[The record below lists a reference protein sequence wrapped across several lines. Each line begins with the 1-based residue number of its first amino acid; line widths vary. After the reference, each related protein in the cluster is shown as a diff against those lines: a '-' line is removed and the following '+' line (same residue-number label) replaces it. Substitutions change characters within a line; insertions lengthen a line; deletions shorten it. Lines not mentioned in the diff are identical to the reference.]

1 MAFIFYSSWD
11 SILITDMQHEFEFN
25 DHLMGTDLSTALITE
40 DEAVASEI
48 YSLSLARLR
57 AYETQFSRFNATSEL
72 SQLNSERSCVVSPLF
87 ISLLHIARDLYTKTD
102 GHFNPLLQ
110 IERFGYTK
118 TYEAIKGVTQKQNTL
133 PYNTNFSMVAI
144 DEQTHRVTLEGDQ
157 KLDFGGFLKGHLAE
171 VEAKHIME
179 THKDVHGVIVNI
191 GGDIHTRGR
200 DAHGNVFVFQ
210 IENPVTGHGIDV
222 PLENTSLATSGT
234 YRHAWDTDKERM
246 HHILARDGTHNPKTD
261 IVSSSVIHEYGAHA
275 EAYAK
280 TLMTLT
286 PESLESMTG
295 EALQYALI
303 YSDGTAHT
311 SL

>member
-1 MAFIFYSSWD
+1 
-11 SILITDMQHEFEFN
+11 MQHEFEFN

-40 DEAVASEI
+40 DETVASEI
-48 YSLSLARLR
+48 YNLSFGRLR
-57 AYETQFSRFNATSEL
+57 AYEAQFSRFDATSEL
-72 SQLNSERSCVVSPLF
+72 SRLNSERSCVVSPLF
-87 ISLLHIARDLYTKTD
+87 ISLLHIARDLYIKTD

-110 IERFGYTK
+110 IERFGYTE
-118 TYEAIKGVTQKQNTL
+118 TYEVIKGVTQKQNTL
-133 PYNTNFSMVAI
+133 PYNTNLNMVTI
-144 DEQTHRVTLEGDQ
+144 DEQTNHVTLVDDQ

-171 VEAKHIME
+171 VEAKQIME
-179 THKDVHGVIVNI
+179 MHKDVHGIIVNI

-200 DAHGNVFVFQ
+200 DAHGNIFVFQ

-222 PLENTSLATSGT
+222 PLENISLATSGT
-234 YRHAWDTDKERM
+234 YKHSWNTDTERV

-261 IVSSSVIHEYGAHA
+261 IVSSSIIHEHGAHA

-286 PESLESMTG
+286 PEMLESMTS
-295 EALQYALI
+295 ETLQYALI
-303 YSDGTAHT
+303 YSNGTVRT

>member
-1 MAFIFYSSWD
+1 MY
-11 SILITDMQHEFEFN
+11 EFEFN

-40 DEAVASEI
+40 DETVASEI
-48 YSLSLARLR
+48 YSLSLGRLR
-57 AYETQFSRFNATSEL
+57 AYEAQFSRFDATSEL

-87 ISLLHIARDLYTKTD
+87 ISLLHIARDLYIGTD

-110 IERFGYTK
+110 IERFGYTE
-118 TYEAIKGVTQKQNTL
+118 TYEAIKEVTQKQNAL

-144 DEQTHRVTLEGDQ
+144 DEQTRRVTLVDDQ

-179 THKDVHGVIVNI
+179 THEEVHGVIVNI

-200 DAHGNVFVFQ
+200 DVHGNIFVFQ

-234 YRHAWDTDKERM
+234 YRHTWNTDKERV
-246 HHILARDGTHNPKTD
+246 HHILARDGTHNPKTN
-261 IVSSSVIHEYGAHA
+261 IVSSSVIHENGASA

-286 PESLESMTG
+286 PEMLESMIN
-295 EALQYALI
+295 EELQYALI
-303 YSDGTAHT
+303 YSDGTVRT

>member
-1 MAFIFYSSWD
+1 MK
-11 SILITDMQHEFEFN
+11 HEFEFN
-25 DHLMGTDLSTALITE
+25 DHLMGTDLSTAIITE
-40 DEAVASEI
+40 NETVASEI

-57 AYETQFSRFNATSEL
+57 AHEAQFSRFDEKSEL
-72 SQLNSERSCVVSPLF
+72 SRLNNERSCIVSPLF
-87 ISLLHIARDLYTKTD
+87 ISLLRLARNLYTKTD

-110 IERFGYTK
+110 IERFGYTE
-118 TYEAIKGVTQKQNTL
+118 TYEAIKEITQKQNTL
-133 PYNTNFSMVAI
+133 PYNTNLSMVTI
-144 DEQTHRVTLEGDQ
+144 DEQTHRVTLEADQ
-157 KLDFGGFLKGHLAE
+157 RLDFGGFLKGHLAE

-179 THKDVHGVIVNI
+179 TYKEVAGVIVNI

-234 YRHAWDTDKERM
+234 SRRAWNTDKERM
-246 HHILARDGTHNPKTD
+246 HHILARDGTHNPKTN

-280 TLMTLT
+280 TLMTIT
-286 PESLESMTG
+286 PETLESMTN
-295 EALQYALI
+295 ETLQYALI
-303 YSDGTAHT
+303 YSDGTIHA